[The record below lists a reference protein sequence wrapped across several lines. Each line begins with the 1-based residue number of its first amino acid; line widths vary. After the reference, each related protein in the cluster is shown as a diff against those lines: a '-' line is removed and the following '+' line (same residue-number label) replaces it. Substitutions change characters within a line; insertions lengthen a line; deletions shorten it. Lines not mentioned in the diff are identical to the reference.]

1 MIGGMALMKS
11 RGSTAPTPPKFVNP
25 VASGMLADPTQIQA
39 AANTGYIDVGPGIGD
54 SNDGE
59 DV

>member
-1 MIGGMALMKS
+1 MKS